1 MWMSAAM
8 ISMFIN
14 KEERLQLKITPN
26 NSEIEFV
33 NSLLK
38 TNQSEATVE
47 CWIRSV
53 RDIYKLTTTHNC
65 HLFWLACQ
73 YSISWLA
80 NNMKPKHIPA
90 AISNKPIH
98 TTRFNT

>member
-38 TNQSEATVE
+38 TNQSEATVQ
-47 CWIRSV
+47 C
-53 RDIYKLTTTHNC
+53 
-65 HLFWLACQ
+65 
-73 YSISWLA
+73 
-80 NNMKPKHIPA
+80 
-90 AISNKPIH
+90 
-98 TTRFNT
+98 